1 MGGGDGAAFKRPGY
15 GARLQRVLGL
25 GSRRTP
31 CSLPTGDP
39 APHRT
44 VPPPPGHA
52 SAGPAA
58 MSSHIAKSESKTSLL
73 KAATSGSSRVPRHG
87 PAREPGLPSRR
98 LPGTCP
104 GTPPLSGDPSL
115 RRPLCR
121 PAPREE
127 GSRGSRRGLPQA
139 HCRPREALPAAAS
152 RPSPLSPLP
161 PARRRD
167 GEERG
172 LSPALGPR
180 CSQRAPGRGV
190 SAPAAASEADP
201 FLHRL
206 RPMLSSAFGQMRQ
219 EETTSYKVV
228 QTSEEGLAASGELPG
243 PLLMLAQNCAVMH
256 NLLGPACIFLRKGFA
271 ENRQPDRSL
280 RPEEIEEL
288 REAFREFDKDKD
300 GYINCRD
307 LGNCMRTMGYMPTE
321 MELIELSQQI
331 NMNLGGHVDF
341 DDFVELMGP
350 KLLAETADMIGVKEL
365 RDAFREFDT
374 NGDGEISTSE
384 LREAMRKLLGHQVG
398 HRDIEEIIRDVD
410 LNGDGRVDFEAMED
424 IFGMPH
430 FSN

>member
-1 MGGGDGAAFKRPGY
+1 MGGGDGAAFKRPGD
-15 GARLQRVLGL
+15 GARLQHVLGL
-25 GSRRTP
+25 GSRRAP
-31 CSLPTGDP
+31 HSLPAGGP
-39 APHRT
+39 APRRT
-44 VPPPPGHA
+44 APPPPGHA
-52 SAGPAA
+52 SAGPAV

-73 KAATSGSSRVPRHG
+73 KAAAAAAAAASGGSRAPRHG
-87 PAREPGLPSRR
+87 PARDPGLPSRR
-98 LPGTCP
+98 LPGSCP
-104 GTPPLSGDPSL
+104 GTPQSSGDPSS

-121 PAPREE
+121 PVPRGE
-127 GSRGSRRGLPQA
+127 GAWGSPRLPQA

-152 RPSPLSPLP
+152 RPSPSSPLP

-180 CSQRAPGRGV
+180 GSLRAPGRGDSV
-190 SAPAAASEADP
+190 PAAASEADP

-206 RPMLSSAFGQMRQ
+206 HPMLSSAFGQMLQ
-219 EETTSYKVV
+219 EEQTSYMVV
-228 QTSEEGLAASGELPG
+228 QTSEEGLAADAELPG
-243 PLLMLAQNCAVMH
+243 PLLTLAQNCAVMH

-410 LNGDGRVDFEAMED
+410 LNGDGRVDFEEFVRM
-424 IFGMPH
+424 M
-430 FSN
+430 SR

>member
-25 GSRRTP
+25 GSRQAPR
-31 CSLPTGDP
+31 SLPARGP
-39 APHRT
+39 ARRT
-44 VPPPPGHA
+44 APPAPGHA

-73 KAATSGSSRVPRHG
+73 KAAAATSGGSRVPRHG
-87 PAREPGLPSRR
+87 PARETGLPSRR
-98 LPGTCP
+98 LPDTCP
-104 GTPPLSGDPSL
+104 GTPLPSGDPSS
-115 RRPLCR
+115 RRPLCW
-121 PAPREE
+121 PTPREE
-127 GSRGSRRGLPQA
+127 GARGSRRGLPQA

-152 RPSPLSPLP
+152 RPSPRSPLP
-161 PARRRD
+161 LARGRD

-172 LSPALGPR
+172 LSPELLR

-219 EETTSYKVV
+219 EETTSYRAV
-228 QTSEEGLAASGELPG
+228 QTSEEGLAAGGDLPG

-410 LNGDGRVDFEAMED
+410 LNGDGRVDFEEFVRM
-424 IFGMPH
+424 M
-430 FSN
+430 SR

>member
-1 MGGGDGAAFKRPGY
+1 MGGGDGAAFKRPGD

-25 GSRRTP
+25 GSRRAP
-31 CSLPTGDP
+31 RSLPAGYP
-39 APHRT
+39 

-73 KAATSGSSRVPRHG
+73 KAAAAAASGGSRAPRHG
-87 PAREPGLPSRR
+87 PAREPGPPGRR
-98 LPGTCP
+98 LHAAAPA
-104 GTPPLSGDPSL
+104 TPPPPPGDPSS

-127 GSRGSRRGLPQA
+127 GVRGSRRGLPSA
-139 HCRPREALPAAAS
+139 RGRPREAQPAVAP
-152 RPSPLSPLP
+152 RPPPPSPLP
-161 PARRRD
+161 PARGRD

-172 LSPALGPR
+172 LSPALGLR
-180 CSQRAPGRGV
+180 GSLRARGRGD
-190 SAPAAASEADP
+190 SAPAAGSEADP
-201 FLHRL
+201 FLHQL
-206 RPMLSSAFGQMRQ
+206 RPMLSSAFGQ
-219 EETTSYKVV
+219 
-228 QTSEEGLAASGELPG
+228 
-243 PLLMLAQNCAVMH
+243 
-256 NLLGPACIFLRKGFA
+256 
-271 ENRQPDRSL
+271 DRSL

-410 LNGDGRVDFEAMED
+410 LNGDGRVDFEEFVRM
-424 IFGMPH
+424 M
-430 FSN
+430 SR

>member
-1 MGGGDGAAFKRPGY
+1 MRVAA
-15 GARLQRVLGL
+15 RVDEL
-25 GSRRTP
+25 
-31 CSLPTGDP
+31 
-39 APHRT
+39 A
-44 VPPPPGHA
+44 
-52 SAGPAA
+52 
-58 MSSHIAKSESKTSLL
+58 IAQK
-73 KAATSGSSRVPRHG
+73 RVPRRRCWKAAG
-87 PAREPGLPSRR
+87 GERGQPGLPPRPCPDR
-98 LPGTCP
+98 AAQPRYLALPGDAAVV
-104 GTPPLSGDPSL
+104 GDPVRGGPCAG
-115 RRPLCR
+115 RRRERGARGASVGSPGARGPGRRCW
-121 PAPREE
+121 PR
-127 GSRGSRRGLPQA
+127 R
-139 HCRPREALPAAAS
+139 AS
-152 RPSPLSPLP
+152 RPSPSSPLP
-161 PARRRD
+161 PARGRD

-172 LSPALGPR
+172 LSPALGLR
-180 CSQRAPGRGV
+180 GSLRAPGRGDSV
-190 SAPAAASEADP
+190 PAAASEADP

-206 RPMLSSAFGQMRQ
+206 RPMLSSAFGQ
-219 EETTSYKVV
+219 
-228 QTSEEGLAASGELPG
+228 
-243 PLLMLAQNCAVMH
+243 
-256 NLLGPACIFLRKGFA
+256 
-271 ENRQPDRSL
+271 DRSL

-410 LNGDGRVDFEAMED
+410 LNGDGRVDFEEFVRM
-424 IFGMPH
+424 M
-430 FSN
+430 SR

>member
-1 MGGGDGAAFKRPGY
+1 MGGGDGAAFKRPGD

-25 GSRRTP
+25 GSRRAP
-31 CSLPTGDP
+31 RSLPAGVP
-39 APHRT
+39 APRRT
-44 VPPPPGHA
+44 APPPPGHA

-58 MSSHIAKSESKTSLL
+58 MSSHIAKSESKTSL
-73 KAATSGSSRVPRHG
+73 
-87 PAREPGLPSRR
+87 
-98 LPGTCP
+98 
-104 GTPPLSGDPSL
+104 
-115 RRPLCR
+115 
-121 PAPREE
+121 
-127 GSRGSRRGLPQA
+127 
-139 HCRPREALPAAAS
+139 
-152 RPSPLSPLP
+152 P
-161 PARRRD
+161 PARGRD

-172 LSPALGPR
+172 LSPALGFR
-180 CSQRAPGRGV
+180 GSLRAPGRGDSV
-190 SAPAAASEADP
+190 PAAASEADP

-206 RPMLSSAFGQMRQ
+206 RPMLSSAFGQ
-219 EETTSYKVV
+219 
-228 QTSEEGLAASGELPG
+228 
-243 PLLMLAQNCAVMH
+243 
-256 NLLGPACIFLRKGFA
+256 
-271 ENRQPDRSL
+271 DRSL

-410 LNGDGRVDFEAMED
+410 LNGDGRVDFEEFVRM
-424 IFGMPH
+424 M
-430 FSN
+430 SR